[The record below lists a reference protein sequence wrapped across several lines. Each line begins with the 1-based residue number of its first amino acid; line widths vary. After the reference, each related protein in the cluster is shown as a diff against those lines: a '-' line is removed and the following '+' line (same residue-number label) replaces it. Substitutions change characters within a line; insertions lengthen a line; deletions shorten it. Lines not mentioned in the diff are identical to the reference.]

1 MKSRIMKSR
10 IMITVGAVLGS
21 LILCGQVRA
30 ADPTGALY
38 WSTEDIKNIEKALAP
53 KVGESGAADN
63 RLMMQKSHNVLFFH
77 RIKDGVPEI
86 HQKLADFMMVQGGE
100 GAVLVGG
107 KIGGE
112 KPAGP
117 DEIRGTALE
126 GGMKYTL
133 HAGDVL
139 YIPANVP
146 HRTLV
151 EVGKHL
157 DVMVIKVQP

>member
-1 MKSRIMKSR
+1 
-10 IMITVGAVLGS
+10 MIVANAALGS
-21 LILCGQVRA
+21 VIFSGRA
-30 ADPTGALY
+30 TASDPTGALY
-38 WSTEDIKNIEKALAP
+38 WSSEDIKNIEKALAP
-53 KVGESGAADN
+53 KVDKESGAADN

-86 HQKLADFMMVQGGE
+86 HQKLADFMVIQGGE

-107 KIGGE
+107 KISGE
-112 KPAGP
+112 KPSGP
-117 DEIRGTALE
+117 DEIRGTGLE
-126 GGMKYTL
+126 GGMKYSL

-139 YIPANVP
+139 YIPANIP

-151 EVGKHL
+151 EAGKHL